1 MKEKTAEKTSLEIVR
16 FINVPTDRVYD
27 AWTDPAQ
34 LRQWFGPENVRTRK
48 FTADVRVG
56 GNYRWDLTS
65 PEGEE
70 MSAFGEYKE
79 LVPGKKIVFTWQWDN
94 DEAWENRTS
103 VVTIEL
109 VESRGGTELRLKHE
123 KLPSEESRDRHNEG
137 WNSLLDKLEQFLVQ
151 GFSVRSHGL

>member
-1 MKEKTAEKTSLEIVR
+1 MKDKTAEKTSLEIVR

-34 LRQWFGPENVRTRK
+34 LRQWFGPENVRTRNI
-48 FTADVRVG
+48 TADVRVG

-65 PEGEE
+65 AEGEE

-109 VESRGGTELRLKHE
+109 DASRGGTELRLKHE
-123 KLPSEESRDRHNEG
+123 QLPSEESRNRHNEG
-137 WNSLLDKLEQFLVQ
+137 WNSLVDNLEQFLVQ
-151 GFSVRSHGL
+151 GFSVRSHRV

>member
-137 WNSLLDKLEQFLVQ
+137 WNSLVDKLEQFLV
-151 GFSVRSHGL
+151 